1 MFEGGGSLQR
11 SGANDEASQIAE
23 GQGKSVGCP
32 RGQDRAQA
40 ARKTRAA
47 KPQASSAV
55 RAKSARPDGAPS
67 SRQPLDHFIDAAA
80 HALALPIEPAWKG
93 AVRTNLAVTLA
104 LAASFAE
111 FPLPDDAEPAPV
123 FVA

>member
-1 MFEGGGSLQR
+1 MTKRAKSPKAKIKA
-11 SGANDEASQIAE
+11 SGARAA
-23 GQGKSVGCP
+23 KTA
-32 RGQDRAQA
+32 RGQDPRSKDL
-40 ARKTRAA
+40 RSKTAG
-47 KPQASSAV
+47 KQAV
-55 RAKSARPDGAPS
+55 RAKAARPGSAPS

-93 AVRTNLAVTLA
+93 AIRTNLAVTLA

-123 FVA
+123 FKA